1 MASKAALRVSGLL
14 AETICTFI
22 CMSTW
27 PKSAVKHE
35 RLFMQDPSVYS
46 WQPAI
51 ACGLCTAL
59 SSGSDGFR
67 QHELALQHA
76 SQEMPLRQHVRDISI
91 IRHEQQRLGCC
102 RCIEGARLFNLC
114 LESCDALLQLC
125 HFDRL
130 RLACRQSLLRSTQ
143 HLKGLRPSSQGD
155 VTPGSLGCCMLTAS
169 VSLRR
174 HRLNVIGSMVAGSC
188 RHAALKV
195 WC

>member
-76 SQEMPLRQHVRDISI
+76 SQEMPLRLLWCIVCLV
-91 IRHEQQRLGCC
+91 QQ
-102 RCIEGARLFNLC
+102 ATA
-114 LESCDALLQLC
+114 ALSSSLLA
-125 HFDRL
+125 HD
-130 RLACRQSLLRSTQ
+130 ACRVVAM
-143 HLKGLRPSSQGD
+143 SQ
-155 VTPGSLGCCMLTAS
+155 
-169 VSLRR
+169 
-174 HRLNVIGSMVAGSC
+174 
-188 RHAALKV
+188 AAV
-195 WC
+195 